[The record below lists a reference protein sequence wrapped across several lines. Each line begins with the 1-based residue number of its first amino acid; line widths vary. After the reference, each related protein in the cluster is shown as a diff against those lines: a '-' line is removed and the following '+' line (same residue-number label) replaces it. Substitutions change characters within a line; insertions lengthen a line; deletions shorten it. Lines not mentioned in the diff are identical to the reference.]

1 MNAGAINNFNVL
13 SGKSARHGQK
23 QKAGLHFH
31 TVRQV
36 RQEWRGKASHEPAP
50 VPTDRPAEKFHQK
63 SIVAKKIR
71 EGMAAMQML
80 HCTILTNHLYA

>member
-1 MNAGAINNFNVL
+1 MNAGAVNNFNVL
-13 SGKSARHGQK
+13 GRKSAGYGHK

-50 VPTDRPAEKFHQK
+50 VPTDRRAEKFHQK
-63 SIVAKKIR
+63 FDCGEKNR